1 LKTETLAQDSVLFPA
16 KSALLYFES
25 RQYGL
30 RGKSFQGEGFFT
42 AENPPFGATFTY
54 YLKDGIKTKKEKRH
68 EAEKEAEKHGR
79 ESPYPTKDE
88 LRAESEEEAPAILF
102 TITDASGERV
112 RSITAPVTK
121 GFHRVTWD
129 LRDPAAALPKPRP
142 PESDDD
148 LFFEEPVGPLVVPG
162 TYRVTWAQRVDGV
175 TTPLPGEQ
183 EFIVALDTTG
193 PTTLSERRDLIDF
206 QRKLNRLRRAVAGAL
221 ESANGINARLEQIK
235 RALDHTPGMD
245 PKWKDAVRSLEKR
258 NCDILRHLRGDVAL
272 RSRNENTPAS
282 VVERVEGIAGEQGF
296 SLAKPTGTHLASYRI
311 AGEELSED
319 LAKLRTLTDV
329 DLKALEKELD
339 ASGAPWTPGRLPE
352 WKVK

>member
-1 LKTETLAQDSVLFPA
+1 
-16 KSALLYFES
+16 
-25 RQYGL
+25 
-30 RGKSFQGEGFFT
+30 
-42 AENPPFGATFTY
+42 
-54 YLKDGIKTKKEKRH
+54 KRH
-68 EAEKEAEKHGR
+68 EAEKENEKHGR

-112 RSITAPVTK
+112 RTITASVTK

-183 EFIVALDTTG
+183 EFNVTLDNSG
-193 PTTLSERRDLIDF
+193 PMSASERRDLLDF
-206 QRKLNRLRRAVAGAL
+206 QRRLNRLRRAVAGAL
-221 ESANGINARLEQIK
+221 ESANALNARLEQIK

-258 NCDILRHLRGDVAL
+258 N
-272 RSRNENTPAS
+272 
-282 VVERVEGIAGEQGF
+282 
-296 SLAKPTGTHLASYRI
+296 
-311 AGEELSED
+311 
-319 LAKLRTLTDV
+319 
-329 DLKALEKELD
+329 
-339 ASGAPWTPGRLPE
+339 
-352 WKVK
+352 